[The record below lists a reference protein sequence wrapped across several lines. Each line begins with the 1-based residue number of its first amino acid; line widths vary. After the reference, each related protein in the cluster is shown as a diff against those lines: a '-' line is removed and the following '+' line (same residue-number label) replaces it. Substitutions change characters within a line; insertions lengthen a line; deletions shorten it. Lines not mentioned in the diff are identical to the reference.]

1 MRVEKGNPGYLN
13 AQRKIEIIKMVI
25 AFALVIAIFATG
37 YITTGTRLNVMT
49 VVAILGC
56 LPACKI
62 LVGVITRWPYHSIA
76 EDVAED
82 IKEKTPHLVVSYD
95 MVVTSESKIMPIDSI
110 VIYGNTV
117 CGYTHS
123 EKVDLNYAAKHI
135 KTILE
140 QNKLTNLTV
149 KIFDNYKAFI
159 TRAEGMESIAVVEKE
174 ESRER
179 EEMIKAVILCISL

>member
-1 MRVEKGNPGYLN
+1 MKIEKGNPGYLK
-13 AQRKIEIIKMVI
+13 AQRKIEIIKVSI
-25 AFALVIAIFATG
+25 AFALVIAIFVAG
-37 YITTGTRLNVMT
+37 YVTTKTRLNLMT

-56 LPACKI
+56 LPASKI
-62 LVGVITRWPYHSIA
+62 LVGVITRWPYRSIDA
-76 EDVAED
+76 SVAQE
-82 IKEKTPHLVVSYD
+82 IQSHTQHLVVAYD

-135 KTILE
+135 KSILE
-140 QNKLTNLTV
+140 KNDFHNLTV

-159 TRAEGMESIAVVEKE
+159 TRAEGLESIAVVEKL

-179 EEMIKAVILCISL
+179 EERMKAVILCISL